1 MPATITNEVF
11 FGLLSLILAFYFV
24 LISNLILL
32 NTFKTIAAFLD
43 THNQIFNNHKSEI
56 LSVNLTDTIGRTR
69 GRATN
74 RTNTIGQT
82 RSRATNCANTIG
94 QTRSRA
100 TNCTNTIGQ
109 TRSRAMNRT
118 NTIGQT
124 TLQAANCTKTNL
136 ISETIF

>member
-11 FGLLSLILAFYFV
+11 FGLLSLILALYFV

-32 NTFKTIAAFLD
+32 NTYKTIAAFLD
-43 THNQIFNNHKSEI
+43 THNQIFNNHNSEI
-56 LSVNLTDTIGRTR
+56 LSVNLTDTIDRTR
-69 GRATN
+69 GRAMNRTNTRGQTRGQAMN

-82 RSRATNCANTIG
+82 RSQVTN
-94 QTRSRA
+94 R
-100 TNCTNTIGQ
+100 TNTIGQ
-109 TRSRAMNRT
+109 TSTQAMNRT

-124 TLQAANCTKTNL
+124 TLQAANCIKTNL